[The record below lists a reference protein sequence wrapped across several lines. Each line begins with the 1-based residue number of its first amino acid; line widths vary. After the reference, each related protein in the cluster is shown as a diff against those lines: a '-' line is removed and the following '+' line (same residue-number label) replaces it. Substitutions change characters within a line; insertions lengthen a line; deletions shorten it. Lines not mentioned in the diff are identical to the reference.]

1 MPAAYNNEAE
11 TKINR
16 LKSWF
21 FEQNFTNVELIE
33 NVSPANDKYS
43 DYVVVYEA
51 VFKPKDL
58 ETLQVEVWIEETGN
72 IGIGVETWTRVLE
85 RFGKRVESVRFAGGH
100 EPVSMEID
108 QLLAIL
114 KVISDGCVAIQK
126 SGIRF
131 FNLYNF
137 KILISSD
144 DMDGLSTAGYPY
156 LGFLT
161 SIDKIPEDHSLL
173 KFNKW

>member
-1 MPAAYNNEAE
+1 MPVAYNNEVE
-11 TKINR
+11 IKINR
-16 LKSWF
+16 LKNWF
-21 FEQNFTNVELIE
+21 SDQNFTNVELIE
-33 NVSPANDKYS
+33 NISPANDKYP

-72 IGIGVETWTRVLE
+72 IGIGVETWPRVLE
-85 RFGKRVESVRFAGGH
+85 RFGKSVESVRFAGGH
-100 EPVSMEID
+100 EPVPMDID

-114 KVISDGCVAIQK
+114 KIISDGCVAIQRGGT
-126 SGIRF
+126 SL

-137 KILISSD
+137 KVLISSD

-156 LGFLT
+156 LDFLS
-161 SIDKIPEDHSLL
+161 SIDKIPENHSIL